1 MSNKFPKN
9 FEGSIKLIR
18 LCNQSS
24 VYAHSHSFL
33 ELVYVEGGSAQ
44 HNIGE
49 TSGELRQGDYFVVD
63 YNTKH
68 SYFSENEDLT
78 IINCLF
84 SPDILDTS
92 FAGIESF
99 NELVDRYFFRTTRRK
114 IKGPTANQVF
124 SDDGKIAFIIKKMLS
139 EDEER
144 KEGYVEMLRCMLIEI
159 IINTVRQI
167 GSESARSSITQ
178 QILTYI
184 EKNYMNEFSLKKI
197 CEEMNYSL
205 PYISAKFKKVVGI
218 SFTEYLQKVRIENSM
233 RLLVNTNKTVES
245 IANEVGYLDIKSFY
259 KIFRKY
265 TKTTPSK
272 FRKGNNRFT
281 TSYYGFNKRFMQEP
295 QK

>member
-205 PYISAKFKKVVGI
+205 PYISAKFKKETGI
-218 SFTEYLQKVRIENSM
+218 TVTKFLQNKRIEQSC
-233 RLLVNTNKTVES
+233 RYLTETSLS
-245 IANEVGYLDIKSFY
+245 ISQIAENVGYTDIKF
-259 KIFRKY
+259 
-265 TKTTPSK
+265 
-272 FRKGNNRFT
+272 
-281 TSYYGFNKRFMQEP
+281 FNKVFKQVTKITPREYRKQN
-295 QK
+295 K